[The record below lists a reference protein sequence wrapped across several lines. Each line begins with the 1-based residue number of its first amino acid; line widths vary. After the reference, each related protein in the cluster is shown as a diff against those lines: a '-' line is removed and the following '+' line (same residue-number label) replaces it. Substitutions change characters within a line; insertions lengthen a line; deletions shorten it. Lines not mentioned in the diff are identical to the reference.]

1 MFQYLLNRLKKNITL
16 ILILTPIFCFS
27 QSQILNGINL
37 NGPKGF
43 IKTDDLTWMNGNDI
57 ISIFCVKQNKN
68 EFSKEYFKQT
78 CENGTRTTEFLSL
91 EEYELNGKEYQICY
105 QVGENKMIIGQ
116 VPVFRGEYTYIIN
129 VGTNMLNYKSNQQN
143 QSLSQVQFNIG
154 YMISRI
160 LTY

>member
-1 MFQYLLNRLKKNITL
+1 MTQYPLNRLNIIIQL
-16 ILILTPIFCFS
+16 ILILIPTLCYS
-27 QSQILNGINL
+27 QSQMLNGINL

-43 IKTDDLTWMNGNDI
+43 VKTDDLTWRNGNDI
-57 ISIFCVKQNKN
+57 ISIFCVKQDKN
-68 EFSKEYFKQT
+68 EFSKEYFNQT
-78 CENGTRTTEFLSL
+78 CKNGTRTTEFLSL

-129 VGTNMLNYKSNQQN
+129 VGTNMLNYKSTQQN